1 MHRCIVWW
9 QLQTERSEL
18 PVDRVV
24 HMMILSTA
32 GSVVAQRAPTG
43 GAGVGPGVA
52 NGAGGEPRRGWRR
65 RPRRGRPSMAAA
77 SAAGVAGGGGG
88 REWGRPSVAG
98 AAGRGRGGRGV
109 E

>member
-65 RPRRGRPSMAAA
+65 RTGSGP
-77 SAAGVAGGGGG
+77 SAAGASGRGSGVHGGGG
-88 REWGRPSVAG
+88 RGWGRPSVAG
-98 AAGRGRGGRGV
+98 ATRRGRGGRGV